1 MTASHDSNVVLGV
14 ITGAHGV
21 SGRVRINAYTETPEG
36 VGEYGPVSVGGQ
48 TYKIKVTG
56 TSKGLALCELEGLK
70 DRNAA
75 ELLKGLEVSV
85 ARDALPA
92 ETGED
97 DDWFQ
102 TDLIGLRV
110 ETASGELLGRVEG
123 VHNFGASDLIEILPA
138 QGGATVLMA
147 FTAENVPEIDVEG
160 GRLVADPP
168 IGTFDEVSDG
178 PARKKRRRSPKA
190 RAREAAKEQAEQ
202 AGLDADGN
210 GSDA

>member
-1 MTASHDSNVVLGV
+1 MTAPQDPLVVLGV

-56 TSKGLALCELEGLK
+56 VSKGLAICELEGVK
-70 DRNAA
+70 DRNSA
-75 ELLKGLEVSV
+75 ELLKGLELSV

-92 ETGED
+92 ETD
-97 DDWFQ
+97 DEEDWFQ
-102 TDLIGLRV
+102 TDLVGLRV
-110 ETASGELLGRVEG
+110 ETALGDLLGTVEG
-123 VHNFGASDLIEILPA
+123 VHNFGASDLIEILPT

-160 GRLVADPP
+160 GQ
-168 IGTFDEVSDG
+168 G
-178 PARKKRRRSPKA
+178 PAPKKRRRSPKA
-190 RAREAAKEQAEQ
+190 RARQAAKEQGEAHP
-202 AGLDADGN
+202 GGDR
-210 GSDA
+210 SDA

>member
-1 MTASHDSNVVLGV
+1 MTAPQDPLIVLGV

-56 TSKGLALCELEGLK
+56 VSKGLALCELEGVK
-70 DRNAA
+70 DRNSA
-75 ELLKGLEVSV
+75 ELLKGLELSV

-92 ETGED
+92 ETD
-97 DDWFQ
+97 DEEDWFQ
-102 TDLIGLRV
+102 TDLVGLRV
-110 ETASGELLGRVEG
+110 ETASGDLLGTVEG
-123 VHNFGASDLIEILPA
+123 VHNFGASDLIEILPT

-168 IGTFDEVSDG
+168 IGTFDEPGEG
-178 PARKKRRRSPKA
+178 PAPKKRRRSPKA
-190 RAREAAKEQAEQ
+190 RARQAAKEQVEAHP
-202 AGLDADGN
+202 GGDR
-210 GSDA
+210 SDA